1 MAKHGNKSTS
11 KRSPRVT
18 EHLQSRVGT
27 KFKVDDDPK
36 RPKSLANL
44 VDELYYK
51 NQLTQR
57 GGRIGKMVDPQPS
70 MKEKI
75 RIILKGPLGALKEDV
90 SPQLLDRLRREAGGR
105 DEKVEDALKT
115 RNKGGTDIKIKE
127 IPADLMQKYRE
138 NFVDK
143 NRDETMSLTQ
153 YIQRGLAARD
163 LKADGSKKGGMKAGK
178 KHIMELPT
186 NVPRLQAGRL
196 LGDLNNDGVVKGYE
210 RVRQDAIEKSMA
222 AQRKKKKAK
231 SGRQT

>member
-36 RPKSLANL
+36 LPKSLANL

-143 NRDETMSLTQ
+143 NRDETMSLTE
-153 YIQRGLAARD
+153 YIQRGIAARD
-163 LKADGSKKGGMKAGK
+163 LRADGNKKGGMKAGK

-186 NVPRLQAGRL
+186 NVPRLQAGAI
-196 LGDLNNDGVVKGYE
+196 LGDLDKDGKLSGYE
-210 RVRQDAIEKSMA
+210 KVRQAAIEKNMSA
-222 AQRKKKKAK
+222 RKKNK
-231 SGRQT
+231 SGRKA